1 MNKLT
6 LKGTFNKVKGKT
18 LALSAAMVASAALAM
33 TSPSAMAAGRIIEEQ
48 LKYGDQAVGYG
59 RVLTLGVLG
68 VIGLVVIGMCGW
80 IAFRDYVLKSGHEQK
95 FSLGA
100 LVFGL
105 AIGAL
110 LVYPAGALVI
120 GSDLT
125 GGGTE
130 AAVNVGDFD
139 TK

>member
-6 LKGTFNKVKGKT
+6 LKGTFGKVKAKT
-18 LALSAAMVASAALAM
+18 LALRATMVATIALAM
-33 TSPSAMAAGRIIEEQ
+33 MSPAAMAAGRIIEEQ
-48 LKYGDQAVGYG
+48 LQYGDRAVGYG
-59 RVLTLGVLG
+59 KLLVLGTLGVM
-68 VIGLVVIGMCGW
+68 GLVVIGLCGW
-80 IAFRDYVLKSGHEQK
+80 AAFRDYVLKSGHEQK

-110 LVYPAGALVI
+110 LVYPAGALII